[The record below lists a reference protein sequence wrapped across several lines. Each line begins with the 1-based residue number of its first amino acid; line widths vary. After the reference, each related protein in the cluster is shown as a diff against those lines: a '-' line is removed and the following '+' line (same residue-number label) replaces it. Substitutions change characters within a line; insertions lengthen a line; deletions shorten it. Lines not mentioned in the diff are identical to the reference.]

1 VWIIPLVCFGF
12 FLGFIPLPIA
22 FRYQY
27 ALRTMMEVIKMT
39 GVGSILWIIA
49 IVVFFYFM
57 IREGGVCS
65 DGNEHDHETDKEK
78 FGGGCCG

>member
-1 VWIIPLVCFGF
+1 
-12 FLGFIPLPIA
+12 
-22 FRYQY
+22 
-27 ALRTMMEVIKMT
+27 MT

-49 IVVFFYFM
+49 IVAFVYFM

>member
-1 VWIIPLVCFGF
+1 
-12 FLGFIPLPIA
+12 
-22 FRYQY
+22 
-27 ALRTMMEVIKMT
+27 MMEVIKMT
-39 GVGSILWIIA
+39 GAKSIILWIIAIVAFAYFMIPMGVIKMTGIGSILWIIA
-49 IVVFFYFM
+49 IVAFVYFM